1 MGELLTQTKPGKASS
16 TVFDYDTRN
25 KTLTDKAAQNRQ
37 CSIQSVSVNN
47 NSNNKKNT
55 HVLGTYLYSVG
66 SQHGNLHQV
75 SVMISRMT

>member
-37 CSIQSVSVNN
+37 GSIQSVSVNN
-47 NSNNKKNT
+47 NSNNKKTRMFWGPIYILWAPNT
-55 HVLGTYLYSVG
+55 GTFIKYL
-66 SQHGNLHQV
+66 L
-75 SVMISRMT
+75 